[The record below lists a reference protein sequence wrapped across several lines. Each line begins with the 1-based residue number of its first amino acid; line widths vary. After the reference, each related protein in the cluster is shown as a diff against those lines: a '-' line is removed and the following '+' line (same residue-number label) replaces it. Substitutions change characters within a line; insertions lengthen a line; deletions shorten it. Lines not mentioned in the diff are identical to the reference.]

1 MQLLTSYT
9 VRFGR
14 ISRRIWL
21 GRMFV
26 LALSCTAFGMLAE
39 WAFGSAGAAACAFA
53 FVWSAAALSA
63 QRLHDRDRSGWCLL
77 LFLVPVIGPLW
88 LAWQLVRRGD
98 AGTNAFGDN
107 PAVRG
112 DYLQVDIAR

>member
-14 ISRRIWL
+14 ISRGIWL
-21 GRMFV
+21 GRIFG

-39 WAFGSAGAAACAFA
+39 WAFGSAGAAAFAFA
-53 FVWSAAALSA
+53 FVWSAAAVSA
-63 QRLHDRDRSGWCLL
+63 QRLHDRGRSGWWLL
-77 LFLVPVIGPLW
+77 MLLAPVIGPIW
-88 LAWQLVRRGD
+88 LAWQLLRRGD
-98 AGTNAFGDN
+98 AGANAYGDN